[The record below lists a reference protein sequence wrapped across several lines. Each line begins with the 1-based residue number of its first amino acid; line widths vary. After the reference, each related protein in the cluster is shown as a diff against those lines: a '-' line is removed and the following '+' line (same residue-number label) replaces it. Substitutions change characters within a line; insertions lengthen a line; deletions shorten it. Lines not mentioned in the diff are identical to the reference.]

1 MKKRLI
7 LLLTGFITFMSSFA
21 QQATSTQRLKFMGKS
36 MDCSMLKMATHLQTK
51 GCKINKNNL
60 EKNFIYMSG
69 TFQGYLGCDF
79 VLREDYNI
87 LSFCR
92 IVLPGSYDMSWAEL
106 ESDYNDIVY
115 RFTQKYG
122 VPRIS
127 TSEFEEHP
135 YSDYEKLKFV
145 KDGKCNYYSVFFIEG
160 GSISVHIDS
169 IERIFITYEDS
180 ISKNKIKKLEQDEL

>member
-7 LLLTGFITFMSSFA
+7 LLLTIFITFMGSFA

-36 MDCSMLKMATHLQTK
+36 MDCSMSKMASYLLQTK
-51 GCKINKNNL
+51 GCKL
-60 EKNFIYMSG
+60 EAKGKDFIFMKG
-69 TFQGYLGCDF
+69 TFQGYKNCDF

-92 IVLPGSYDMSWAEL
+92 VVLPSSYDISWAKL

-122 VPRIS
+122 VPPIS
-127 TSEFEEHP
+127 KSEFEEHP
-135 YSDYEKLKFV
+135 VSDYEKLKFV
-145 KDGKCNYYSVFFIEG
+145 KDGKCKYGCIFFIEG
-160 GSISVHIDS
+160 GTITVRIGSSLSV
-169 IERIFITYEDS
+169 FITYED
-180 ISKNKIKKLEQDEL
+180 IIAKDKVEKLQQDEL